1 MFVLSF
7 PEKTHTRVN
16 RKRPNAVDFSEEL
29 PYHHEPVDIEV
40 TVNSKSELDDH
51 LFVAFS
57 FCAASTALPV
67 PWKKSK

>member
-7 PEKTHTRVN
+7 PEKTHTRVS

-40 TVNSKSELDDH
+40 TVNSRNKLHDH
-51 LFVAFS
+51 HVVVFS
-57 FCAASTALPV
+57 SCVASTALPV
-67 PWKKSK
+67 PLKKSK